1 MEISADFIV
10 NSYPMYLKNIIS
22 KRQIFLVAIRNNSS
36 AAALERHGGLK
47 SKEFYEEAS
56 RKRNYFYIIDLKGQL
71 HLEDSKYRNFTTCSK
86 DQKFLSFFF
95 RHLRVNDS
103 GIEPAQSLE
112 GGQKRSVPE
121 PYPYLSTCG
130 QEINFVSHEDPFSA
144 LGFVGLEE
152 TGNTAELIYPGG
164 VAKELLN
171 PTELSFNST
180 TGRLYHS
187 ISALPHL
194 AGCQGLLHP
203 SLCQRFA
210 DLIVCDAVTGLYF
223 FDWQAQRHPLKIV

>member
-1 MEISADFIV
+1 
-10 NSYPMYLKNIIS
+10 MYLKRIVLKS
-22 KRQIFLVAIRNNSS
+22 QLPLVTVKKCSS
-36 AAALERHGGLK
+36 AAALDRHGGLK

-56 RKRNYFYIIDLKGQL
+56 RKRNYFYVIDLKGQL
-71 HLEDSKYRNFTTCSK
+71 HLEDSKFRNFTTCSK

-95 RHLRVNDS
+95 RHLRINDS
-103 GIEPAQSLE
+103 GIEPIQFLE
-112 GGQKRSVPE
+112 GGKRWFVPE

-152 TGNTAELIYPGG
+152 KGNTAELIYPGG
-164 VAKELLN
+164 VAKERLN
-171 PTELSFNST
+171 PTELSFNSK

-210 DLIVCDAVTGLYF
+210 DFIVCDADTGLYS
-223 FDWQAQRHPLKIV
+223 FDWQAERHPLKIV